1 MKNIASLLICILILF
16 AGFDSFKTQAA
27 QDQKNKSLAAL
38 KKFKENKN
46 SGWAYEP
53 VKNPALPQIKDTK
66 WPIRELDFF
75 TLQAME
81 FAELSPAPDTNRE
94 TFIRRATLDAW
105 GLVPSP
111 AEVSA
116 FKNDPSDN
124 AYEKLIDR
132 LLNSPQF
139 GERQARRW
147 LDLARYADS
156 AGFESDDDRPN
167 MWRYRDYVINSFNE
181 DKSYD
186 RFILE
191 QIAGSE
197 LWPDSYSANIA
208 TGFLAGYSDSG
219 GFRDLAKRKYEIEN
233 DMVSL
238 VGETLLAASIGCA
251 QCHDHKFDKISQR
264 DYFRFQAFFSNS
276 IAFEELPIAPD
287 NQTVWDKTFNIE
299 NQKWVTATADIRAK
313 QTAIL
318 DQVRL
323 DAMAWRRERYFPSAR
338 KSLEKARNELEP
350 MDLWIRHRADFIEV
364 DGQIM
369 RYLEHSVNEKDSA
382 YNPKNIPLW
391 TAYQKLNV
399 ELKKYDH
406 LKPQREIPF
415 YTSIKELGQKAP
427 ETYVRFGGIYERP
440 LESVKPALPDL
451 WAGKFE
457 PKITTGPNTTGRR
470 SALATWIANKS
481 NPLTARV
488 FVNRVW
494 AQLFETGIAENV
506 AEFGKAGP
514 KPVNPQLL
522 DHLAFGFMQN
532 NWSVKTLF
540 RNIMLS
546 RTYRQS
552 SAERSETIAKDPA
565 NRLLSVFPRKRL
577 EAEQIRDSLLLV
589 SGKLDPSIGGPAV
602 FPTIPSSISKGN
614 KFWKENVPSTENYR
628 RSIYTFVRRSLPFAM
643 TASFDPAEA
652 SSIHHRRAV
661 STTAL
666 QALTLLNSNE
676 VFELSRALAGRV
688 INEVGLNNKKE
699 IDYLFSLLYSRSP
712 SSKEKKIIQNFLS
725 SQTKVI
731 KEKPWSDTYSISV
744 PAGVNSSIDPIRASA
759 FLDLVHTLISSNDFI
774 YRF

>member
-1 MKNIASLLICILILF
+1 MKNIGNLLIGVF
-16 AGFDSFKTQAA
+16 ALGLSIGSTAA
-27 QDQKNKSLAAL
+27 QTNLEQQKKSLAAL
-38 KKFKENKN
+38 KQFKESRNN
-46 SGWAYEP
+46 GWAYNP
-53 VKNPALPQIKDTK
+53 VKEPIIPQVNRTN
-66 WPIRELDFF
+66 WPLRDLDFF
-75 TLQAME
+75 VLHAME
-81 FAELSPAPDTNRE
+81 LAGLSPAQNTNRE

-111 AEVSA
+111 AAVHA
-116 FKNDPSDN
+116 FKNDTSVN
-124 AYEKLIDR
+124 AYESLIDR

-167 MWRYRDYVINSFNE
+167 MWRYRDYVIDSFNE
-181 DKSYD
+181 DKPYD

-208 TGFLAGYSDSG
+208 TGFLAGYPDSG

-238 VGETLLAASIGCA
+238 VGESLLATSIGCA
-251 QCHDHKFDKISQR
+251 QCHDHKFDKISQK

-276 IAFEELPIAPD
+276 IAFEELPVAAAD
-287 NQTVWDKTFNIE
+287 QTPCDKSYQIQK
-299 NQKWVTATADIRAK
+299 QKWENATAEIRAK
-313 QTAIL
+313 QRAIL
-318 DQVRL
+318 ELVRP

-338 KSLEKARNELEP
+338 VSLNKAHNELQP
-350 MDLWIRHRADFIEV
+350 LDLWIHHRAEFIEV
-364 DGQIM
+364 DGQIG
-369 RYLEHSVNEKDSA
+369 RYLEHSVDDKDPA
-382 YNPKNIPLW
+382 YNPKNIELW
-391 TAYQKLNV
+391 KDYQKLNA
-399 ELKKYDH
+399 ELKQYDY
-406 LKPQREIPF
+406 LKPQREAQF
-415 YTSIKELGQKAP
+415 YTTIKELGQKAP

-440 LESVKPALPDL
+440 LEAVDPALPDL
-451 WAGKFE
+451 WAGQFE
-457 PKITTGPNTTGRR
+457 PELNKGPNTTGRH
-470 SALATWIANKS
+470 SALATWIASKN

-506 AEFGKAGP
+506 SEFGKAGP
-514 KPVNPQLL
+514 KPINPELL
-522 DHLAFGFMQN
+522 DHLAFQFMQN
-532 NWSVKTLF
+532 NWSVKALF
-540 RNIMLS
+540 RDIMLS

-552 SAERSETIAKDPA
+552 SEERSSTIEKDPA

-589 SGKLDPSIGGPAV
+589 SGKLDVSMGGPAV
-602 FPTIPSSISKGN
+602 FPRIPGAMSKGN
-614 KFWKENVPSTENYR
+614 KFWNENAPATDNYR
-628 RSIYTFVRRSLPFAM
+628 RSIYTFVRRSLPFSM

-652 SSIHHRRAV
+652 SSIHHQRAV

-666 QALTLLNSNE
+666 QALTLLNSEE
-676 VFELSRALAGRV
+676 VFELSRALAGRI
-688 INEVGLNNKKE
+688 INEVELNNKNE
-699 IDYLFSLLYSRSP
+699 IDYLFSLLYSRAP
-712 SSKEKKIIQNFLS
+712 SSKERKFIRTFLS
-725 SQTKVI
+725 KQATLI
-731 KEKPWSDTYSISV
+731 KEKAWSDTYSISV
-744 PAGVNSSIDPIRASA
+744 PTGVTKNTDPIRASA